1 MFQMRFSSPKNASE
15 IIGICFVRGRNKHHN
30 LSVGLTI
37 QSESDHDIASVTR
50 NIFIFS
56 DQTCIICMQ
65 NDFTQIIYFLF
76 HCFAGRDMKTGKK
89 YIYITLK
96 AMTVCIYETDCVSK
110 VIEAKFKFFLF
121 HKCSVQ

>member
-1 MFQMRFSSPKNASE
+1 MTFFPPKPTFLKIIEDQKEVLMFQMRFSSPKNASE

-65 NDFTQIIYFLF
+65 NDFTQIIYLLF
-76 HCFAGRDMKTGKK
+76 HLLCWQRERDEEREE
-89 YIYITLK
+89 IYLHNF
-96 AMTVCIYETDCVSK
+96 EGNDC
-110 VIEAKFKFFLF
+110 LYL
-121 HKCSVQ
+121 